1 MNFLYLFFF
10 HLFPSPSMPPPRL
23 TRDTLSLAVL
33 CVLAAGTGA
42 ALLLTSQA
50 KKAAAVGAPG
60 RPKLPPGL
68 A

>member
-1 MNFLYLFFF
+1 
-10 HLFPSPSMPPPRL
+10 MPPPRL